1 MRVYKSCLPS
11 SKFLWGELEKKGWV
25 TPSIYEIVILYS
37 NVSLN
42 PKSFIFLF
50 FFILRIRLGHMV
62 ELNIG
67 ENVVC
72 NCNTTSKTLAI
83 WLSKRIGNNFPFLFL
98 KCSHFLH
105 TGGPLQKFKNAFRDE
120 RENVKRFLKH
130 LFIYSSKWRHSFA
143 VMSLPIK
150 MSVPIKSAFW
160 PREIF
165 CIYVLRTGC
174 IFSVFKAHSLFHF
187 TFL

>member
-1 MRVYKSCLPS
+1 M
-11 SKFLWGELEKKGWV
+11 ELG
-25 TPSIYEIVILYS
+25 PIL
-37 NVSLN
+37 
-42 PKSFIFLF
+42 
-50 FFILRIRLGHMV
+50 V
-62 ELNIG
+62 EL
-67 ENVVC
+67 
-72 NCNTTSKTLAI
+72 
-83 WLSKRIGNNFPFLFL
+83 WSKRKGNNFPFLFL

-105 TGGPLQKFKNAFRDE
+105 TGGPLQKFKNAFREE

-174 IFSVFKAHSLFHF
+174 IFFRIQSTFSFSFHF
-187 TFL
+187 SLIDIVTYTRWKRLIADQLATQRLKHVAVAGLASTCRKASNLQL